1 MTGNVTTGF
10 AVKAEGDIIVNG
22 VVEGATLVSGGN
34 IVLKR
39 GMQGM
44 DRGML
49 QAEGNITAKFL
60 ENCKVRCKGMLKADA
75 ILHSDV
81 ECQENVDILGKK
93 GLINGGSLST
103 YADVHATTLGSTMGA
118 STKIKIISDKELIIR
133 ANEIKEEVENKE
145 ETIRKIDEVVNRV
158 KGQLASNQEVLPEQ
172 MNYLKQATVNKPL
185 LVKQIRE
192 LREEREKLLVRI
204 EKNKHSCIRV
214 EGAVYSGIDITIKD
228 VSKIQHEQVS
238 HCRFVR
244 DGAVTM
250 APRTLNAADA
260 QGRELNQNQH
270 IYDQNGI
277 QFQQEVRREG
287 RQTVETQE
295 SEAKDYDK
303 KGNGKGTGAKNS
315 SKKKQKQEKKERLAP
330 RSTGSFDITI

>member
-1 MTGNVTTGF
+1 MGNIKSVKEGDKLATLTPAYRGKAGVSVLGKPMMPKKVRNRVLRFGRNIRISEDKCTIYSKVSGHVTLVDDMVMVSDVYRVPANVDSSTGDIDYKGTVEVTGNVTTGF

-22 VVEGATLVSGGN
+22 VVEGATLISGGN

-118 STKIKIISDKELIIR
+118 
-133 ANEIKEEVENKE
+133 
-145 ETIRKIDEVVNRV
+145 
-158 KGQLASNQEVLPEQ
+158 
-172 MNYLKQATVNKPL
+172 
-185 LVKQIRE
+185 
-192 LREEREKLLVRI
+192 
-204 EKNKHSCIRV
+204 
-214 EGAVYSGIDITIKD
+214 
-228 VSKIQHEQVS
+228 
-238 HCRFVR
+238 
-244 DGAVTM
+244 
-250 APRTLNAADA
+250 
-260 QGRELNQNQH
+260 
-270 IYDQNGI
+270 
-277 QFQQEVRREG
+277 
-287 RQTVETQE
+287 
-295 SEAKDYDK
+295 
-303 KGNGKGTGAKNS
+303 
-315 SKKKQKQEKKERLAP
+315 
-330 RSTGSFDITI
+330 